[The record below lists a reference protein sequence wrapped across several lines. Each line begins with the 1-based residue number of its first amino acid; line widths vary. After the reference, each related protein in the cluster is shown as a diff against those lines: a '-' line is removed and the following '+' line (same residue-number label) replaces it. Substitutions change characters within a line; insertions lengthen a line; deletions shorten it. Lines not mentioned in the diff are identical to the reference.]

1 MFGRWRS
8 IPGRYAFAGTAG
20 VVVIDNSQRH
30 SEIHASPNII
40 TSSLRFIT
48 AMARDVLP
56 GYLQPQQ
63 SPFASSISSMT
74 WRRRV

>member
-1 MFGRWRS
+1 LAIDS
-8 IPGRYAFAGTAG
+8 GRYAFAATAG
-20 VVVIDNSQRH
+20 GDVIDNSQRH
-30 SEIHASPNII
+30 SETQASANII

-63 SPFASSISSMT
+63 SPFTVSISSMSQ
-74 WRRRV
+74 RRCV

>member
-1 MFGRWRS
+1 LAIDS
-8 IPGRYAFAGTAG
+8 GRYAFAGTAG
-20 VVVIDNSQRH
+20 GGVIDNSQRH
-30 SEIHASPNII
+30 SETQTSANII

-63 SPFASSISSMT
+63 SPYATSII
-74 WRRRV
+74 VDDLAAAHVKDK